1 MREPGRRAALALALG
16 AAVALPARAQTPD
29 QPNLI
34 FTISGGLT
42 TGGAIWSL
50 PRQLVFA
57 QQIGAQNQWDTVA
70 LGRKMRPGFLATLT
84 ATYFASPHL
93 GYTLEVG
100 FFGLESVAACT
111 PVGPFTPTA
120 TNENAQACAYL
131 HGENLRGDAV
141 GLLPGLTYRFT
152 TGNVQPYL
160 RAGIGG
166 AIIGSS
172 FVEAFAPVLQSDG
185 SESVVF
191 FLSDP
196 NQKQL
201 TWMASLSAGV
211 MLPLGPGY
219 QLRMEAR
226 DLIVALPRPTGP
238 AIDTGAVANASA
250 LPVPPIGTRVV
261 HVPTFT
267 FGLDIVLER
276 RRGHRY

>member
-1 MREPGRRAALALALG
+1 MRDPRRVAALALALG
-16 AAVALPARAQTPD
+16 AAVSLPARAQTPD

-42 TGGAIWSL
+42 TGGNLWSL

-57 QQIGAQNQWDTVA
+57 QQLGAQNQWDTVA
-70 LGRKMRPGFLATLT
+70 LGRKLRAGFLGTLT
-84 ATYFASPHL
+84 ATYFRSPHL
-93 GYTLEVG
+93 GYTLEIG
-100 FFGLESVAACT
+100 FFGLENEAACD

-120 TNENAQACAYL
+120 TNQNAQACAFL

-152 TGNVQPYL
+152 TGGVQPYL

-166 AIIGSS
+166 AIIGTS
-172 FVEAFAPVLQSDG
+172 FVQSYAPVLQSDG
-185 SESVVF
+185 SESIVY
-191 FLSDP
+191 FLADQ

-201 TWMASLSAGV
+201 TWMASLSVGL

-238 AIDTGAVANASA
+238 ATDTGAVANSSA
-250 LPVPPIGTRVV
+250 LPQPPIGTRVV
-261 HVPTFT
+261 NVPTFT

-276 RRGHRY
+276 RRGRRY